1 METFKKSVCS
11 SVNKGWQKAKEMKIE
26 SAGRAA
32 ASAEQP
38 PQGTAPANGNR
49 GICGRVD
56 AKETPFLHSFENKLV
71 AKPHQRPA

>member
-11 SVNKGWQKAKEMKIE
+11 SVNKRWQKAKEMKIE

-38 PQGTAPANGNR
+38 PQEQPLLMGTEALG
-49 GICGRVD
+49 GKSWQD
-56 AKETPFLHSFENKLV
+56 
-71 AKPHQRPA
+71 